1 MIEKNEIADGILKKY
16 QLKLSQL
23 LRQNEAMFRDIVEKL
38 GAEEIVLLPDD
49 DDDDVSIEELFA
61 LLSEAVIK
69 DYINLRKTV
78 DVLHQY
84 KTLHTVANNML
95 NELGLL

>member
-16 QLKLSQL
+16 QPKLSQL
-23 LRQNEAMFRDIVEKL
+23 LLQNEAMFRDIVEKL
-38 GAEEIVLLPDD
+38 GAEEILSLPDD
-49 DDDDVSIEELFA
+49 DDDDVSINELFA
-61 LLSEAVIK
+61 LLSEAVMK

-78 DVLHQY
+78 DVLHQH
-84 KTLHTVANNML
+84 KILRTVANNML